1 MKAIIQTGYNKTQI
15 KEMPS
20 IPLSPISIKV
30 KTNFVPLLRYDL
42 LKINGQVPTKLPSIL
57 GYGATG
63 TVVAIGNLRSSSLLN
78 KRVLI
83 LNPWGTFQEKI
94 TSNIPP
100 LTIPILDNVSNEEAT
115 GLIGGADLALSL
127 FKIVKNTF
135 KQIIIYGADSVTG
148 LVLMQLLTR
157 FTKVPFIPKARTLS
171 ANYLKQKINEYNIK
185 PDIEAT
191 AQKNNLII
199 DLVGSDINDKLYQH
213 IQNNDEVISVA
224 QNDLLGVKFISKPAL
239 PKDYSFLMNEI
250 SNNRLFI
257 PINQI
262 FNYKNF
268 NEAIEYQTTSPSR
281 GRNLI
286 SFKD

>member
-1 MKAIIQTGYNKTQI
+1 
-15 KEMPS
+15 
-20 IPLSPISIKV
+20 
-30 KTNFVPLLRYDL
+30 
-42 LKINGQVPTKLPSIL
+42 
-57 GYGATG
+57 
-63 TVVAIGNLRSSSLLN
+63 
-78 KRVLI
+78 
-83 LNPWGTFQEKI
+83 
-94 TSNIPP
+94 
-100 LTIPILDNVSNEEAT
+100 
-115 GLIGGADLALSL
+115 
-127 FKIVKNTF
+127 
-135 KQIIIYGADSVTG
+135 
-148 LVLMQLLTR
+148 MQLLTR

-199 DLVGSDINDKLYQH
+199 DLVGSAINDKLYQH

-224 QNDLLGVKFISKPAL
+224 QNDLFGVKFISKPAL

-286 SFKD
+286 FFKD